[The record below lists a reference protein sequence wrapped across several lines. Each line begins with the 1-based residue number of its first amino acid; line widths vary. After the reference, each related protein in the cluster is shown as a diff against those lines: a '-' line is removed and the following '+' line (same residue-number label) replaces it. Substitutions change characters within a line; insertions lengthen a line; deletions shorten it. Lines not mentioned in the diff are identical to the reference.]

1 MILFNL
7 LTENPQYLFFQ
18 AQVVVLSTRFT
29 RSKEKK
35 IKSIDVKIVL
45 AGKTGLK
52 LKYTNE
58 MRKNTRRRHF

>member
-1 MILFNL
+1 M
-7 LTENPQYLFFQ
+7 
-18 AQVVVLSTRFT
+18 VVLSTRFT

-35 IKSIDVKIVL
+35 IKSIDVKIVP

-52 LKYTNE
+52 LKYANE